1 MTKANFIVVL
11 KICLLEKPRYIA
23 AYKTIVVNILK
34 NRELNISNDYTIKVI
49 PRITAATKIKNT
61 TTALLRGRL
70 DKFIKILFLLY
81 CPYLICFRL

>member
-11 KICLLEKPRYIA
+11 KICLLEKPMYIG
-23 AYKTIVVNILK
+23 AYKTIFVNILK

-70 DKFIKILFLLY
+70 DKFIKILFRVGCL
-81 CPYLICFRL
+81 CSICNHL

>member
-11 KICLLEKPRYIA
+11 KICLLEKPMYIG

-49 PRITAATKIKNT
+49 PRITAATKTKNT
-61 TTALLRGRL
+61 TTALFKGRL

>member
-1 MTKANFIVVL
+1 MANFIVVL
-11 KICLLEKPRYIA
+11 KICLLEKPMYIG

-70 DKFIKILFLLY
+70 DKFIKSNSFFFCKFIV
-81 CPYLICFRL
+81 IIIK

>member
-70 DKFIKILFLLY
+70 DKFIKILFRVG
-81 CPYLICFRL
+81 CPCSICNHL

>member
-11 KICLLEKPRYIA
+11 KICLLEKPRYIG

>member
-11 KICLLEKPRYIA
+11 KICLLEKPMYIG

-49 PRITAATKIKNT
+49 QES
-61 TTALLRGRL
+61 LLQP
-70 DKFIKILFLLY
+70 KSKILQQLY
-81 CPYLICFRL
+81 

>member
-81 CPYLICFRL
+81 CPYLIYFRL

>member
-1 MTKANFIVVL
+1 M
-11 KICLLEKPRYIA
+11 YIG

>member
-11 KICLLEKPRYIA
+11 KICLLEKPMYIG

-70 DKFIKILFLLY
+70 DKFIKILFRVG
-81 CPYLICFRL
+81 CPCSICTPL

>member
-1 MTKANFIVVL
+1 M
-11 KICLLEKPRYIA
+11 YIG

-61 TTALLRGRL
+61 TTALLRGRP
-70 DKFIKILFLLY
+70 DKFIKILFRLGCLY
-81 CPYLICFRL
+81 SICTHL

>member
-11 KICLLEKPRYIA
+11 KICLPEKPMYIG

>member
-11 KICLLEKPRYIA
+11 KICLLEKPMYIR

-70 DKFIKILFLLY
+70 DKFIKILFRVGCL
-81 CPYLICFRL
+81 CSICNHL

>member
-11 KICLLEKPRYIA
+11 KICLLEKPMYIG

-34 NRELNISNDYTIKVI
+34 NRELNISNDYTFKVI

-70 DKFIKILFLLY
+70 DKFIKILFRVGCL
-81 CPYLICFRL
+81 CSICNHL

>member
-11 KICLLEKPRYIA
+11 KICLLEKPMYIG
-23 AYKTIVVNILK
+23 AYKTIFVNILK

-70 DKFIKILFLLY
+70 DKFIKILFRVGCL
-81 CPYLICFRL
+81 CSICTHL